1 MNSDYTKQYTI
12 FENVNIHNCLHYL
25 KKNVNIEYME
35 LCTFFQKIC
44 KLNIKNCIHSLKDF
58 IH

>member
-25 KKNVNIEYME
+25 KKKNVNIEYME

-44 KLNIKNCIHSLKDF
+44 KLNIILS
-58 IH
+58 IE